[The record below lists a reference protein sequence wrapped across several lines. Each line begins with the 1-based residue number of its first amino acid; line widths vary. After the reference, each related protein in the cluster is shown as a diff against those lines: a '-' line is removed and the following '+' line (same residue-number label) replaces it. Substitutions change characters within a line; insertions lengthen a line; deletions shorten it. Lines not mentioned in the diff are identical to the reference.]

1 MTKLSKLYIPLDI
14 NYYPMRDDFVSSILS
29 GDRRAIAKAIS
40 MIENEDP
47 KIGDIISQ
55 LYPKTGNAFVVG
67 ITGPPGTGKSTL
79 INSLIE
85 NYRKLNKK
93 IGVLA
98 IDPSSP
104 ITGGSLLGDRLR
116 MSTHNLDPNVYIRS
130 MSSGNK
136 SGGLSKYTRRSLSIL
151 DASGLDLI
159 IVETVGA
166 GQSEVDIL
174 KITDAVV
181 IVLMPELGD
190 DIQIYKAGLMEIG
203 DIFVVNKS
211 DLDGSDHMYT
221 KILTALKQK
230 NDNWMPK
237 VIKTTSINGSGIDN
251 LIHSITEREK
261 FLKDSS
267 KHSSTEEN
275 NIKDEILSV
284 IIEDLSQT
292 LRKKIKNHPDF
303 QNVVEQ
309 VLSKEIDP
317 EQAAFLIKEK
327 LQIK

>member
-1 MTKLSKLYIPLDI
+1 
-14 NYYPMRDDFVSSILS
+14 MRDDFVSSILS

-116 MSTHNLDPNVYIRS
+116 MNTHNLDPNVYIRS

-211 DLDGSDHMYT
+211 DLDGSDQMYT
-221 KILTALKQK
+221 KILTASKQK

-237 VIKTTSINGSGIDN
+237 VIKTTSIDGSGIDD

>member
-1 MTKLSKLYIPLDI
+1 
-14 NYYPMRDDFVSSILS
+14 MRDDFVSSILS

-47 KIGDIISQ
+47 KIDNVISQ
-55 LYPKTGNAFVVG
+55 LYPKTGNAFIVG

-79 INSLIE
+79 INCLIE
-85 NYRKLNKK
+85 NYRKLDKK

-116 MSTHNLDPNVYIRS
+116 MNTHNLDPNVYIRS

-136 SGGLSKYTRRSLSIL
+136 SGGLSRYTRRSLSIL

-159 IVETVGA
+159 IVETVGT

-211 DLDGSDHMYT
+211 DLDGSEQMYT
-221 KILTALKQK
+221 KILSASKLKK
-230 NDNWMPK
+230 DKWMPQ
-237 VIKTTSINGSGIDN
+237 VVQTTSINGSGIND
-251 LIHSITEREK
+251 LIHSITEREN
-261 FLKDSS
+261 FLKDSL
-267 KHSSTEEN
+267 KQSSNKEN
-275 NIKDEILSV
+275 KIKNEILSV
-284 IIEDLSQT
+284 IIDDLS
-292 LRKKIKNHPDF
+292 KSFSEKIINHSDF
-303 QNVVEQ
+303 QNIVEQ
-309 VLSKEIDP
+309 VLSKEIDH
-317 EQAAFLIKEK
+317 EQAATLLKEK
-327 LQIK
+327 LKIE

>member
-1 MTKLSKLYIPLDI
+1 
-14 NYYPMRDDFVSSILS
+14 MRDDFVSSILS

-116 MSTHNLDPNVYIRS
+116 MNTHNLDPNVYIRS

-211 DLDGSDHMYT
+211 DLDGSDQMYT
-221 KILTALKQK
+221 KILTASKQK
-230 NDNWMPK
+230 NDNWIPK
-237 VIKTTSINGSGIDN
+237 VIKTISIDGSGIDD

-284 IIEDLSQT
+284 VIENISQT
-292 LRKKIKNHPDF
+292 LREKIKNHPDF

-317 EQAAFLIKEK
+317 EQAAILIKEK

>member
-1 MTKLSKLYIPLDI
+1 MT
-14 NYYPMRDDFVSSILS
+14 DDFASSILS

-47 KIGDIISQ
+47 KIDNVISQ
-55 LYPKTGNAFVVG
+55 LYPKTGNAFIVG

-79 INSLIE
+79 INCLIE
-85 NYRKLNKK
+85 NYRKLDKK

-116 MSTHNLDPNVYIRS
+116 MNTHNLDPNVYIRS

-136 SGGLSKYTRRSLSIL
+136 SGGLSRYTRRSLSIL

-159 IVETVGA
+159 IVETVGT
-166 GQSEVDIL
+166 GQAEVDIL

-211 DLDGSDHMYT
+211 DLDGSEQMYT
-221 KILTALKQK
+221 KILSASKLKK
-230 NDNWMPK
+230 DKWMPQ
-237 VIKTTSINGSGIDN
+237 VVQTTSINGSGIND
-251 LIHSITEREK
+251 LIHSITEREN
-261 FLKDSS
+261 FLKDSL
-267 KHSSTEEN
+267 KQSSNKEN
-275 NIKDEILSV
+275 KIKNEILSV
-284 IIEDLSQT
+284 IIDDLS
-292 LRKKIKNHPDF
+292 KSFSEKIINHSDF
-303 QNVVEQ
+303 QNIVEQ

-317 EQAAFLIKEK
+317 EQAATLLKEK
-327 LQIK
+327 LKIE

>member
-211 DLDGSDHMYT
+211 DLDGSDPMYT

>member
-1 MTKLSKLYIPLDI
+1 MS
-14 NYYPMRDDFVSSILS
+14 DDFVSSILS

-98 IDPSSP
+98 IDPSST
-104 ITGGSLLGDRLR
+104 INGGSLLGDRLR
-116 MSTHNLDPNVYIRS
+116 MNNHNLDPNVYILS
-130 MSSGNK
+130 MSSDNK

-211 DLDGSDHMYT
+211 DLDGSDQMYT
-221 KILTALKQK
+221 KILTASKQK
-230 NDNWMPK
+230 NDNWIPK
-237 VIKTTSINGSGIDN
+237 VIKTTSIDGSGIDD

-284 IIEDLSQT
+284 VIENISQT
-292 LRKKIKNHPDF
+292 LREKIKNHPDF

-317 EQAAFLIKEK
+317 EQAAILIKEK

>member
-1 MTKLSKLYIPLDI
+1 
-14 NYYPMRDDFVSSILS
+14 MRDDFVSSILS

-116 MSTHNLDPNVYIRS
+116 MNTHNLDPNVYIRS

-174 KITDAVV
+174 KITDAIV

-211 DLDGSDHMYT
+211 DLDGSDQMYT
-221 KILTALKQK
+221 KILTASKQK
-230 NDNWMPK
+230 NDNWIPK
-237 VIKTTSINGSGIDN
+237 VIKTTSIDGSGIDD

-261 FLKDSS
+261 FLKDSL

-284 IIEDLSQT
+284 VIENISQT
-292 LRKKIKNHPDF
+292 LKEKIKNHPDF

>member
-1 MTKLSKLYIPLDI
+1 
-14 NYYPMRDDFVSSILS
+14 MRDDFVSSILS

-116 MSTHNLDPNVYIRS
+116 MNTHNLDPNVYIRS

-174 KITDAVV
+174 KITDAIV

-211 DLDGSDHMYT
+211 DLDGSDQMYT
-221 KILTALKQK
+221 KILTASKQK

-237 VIKTTSINGSGIDN
+237 VIKTTSIDGSGIDD

-261 FLKDSS
+261 FLKDSL

-284 IIEDLSQT
+284 VIENISQT
-292 LRKKIKNHPDF
+292 LKEKIKNHPDF